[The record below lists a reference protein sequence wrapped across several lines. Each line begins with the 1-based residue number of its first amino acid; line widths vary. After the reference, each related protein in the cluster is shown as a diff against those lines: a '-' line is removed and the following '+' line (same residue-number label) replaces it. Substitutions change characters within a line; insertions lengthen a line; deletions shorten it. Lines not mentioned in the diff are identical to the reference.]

1 MLDFV
6 ASGIRANKF
15 GHRIAFYLL
24 HFLLLL
30 FLFCFFFFLIS
41 ATFFFGNGSPAPKC
55 EPCTHALIAVL
66 MIAKTLVI
74 IKHRNSDWRSPDF
87 TPLQICH

>member
-24 HFLLLL
+24 HFLLL
-30 FLFCFFFFLIS
+30 FLFCFFFLLIS
-41 ATFFFGNGSPAPKC
+41 ATSFFLVTGRLHLNVNRIH
-55 EPCTHALIAVL
+55 TH
-66 MIAKTLVI
+66 
-74 IKHRNSDWRSPDF
+74 
-87 TPLQICH
+87 